1 MPLTIDRRA
10 VNTITRKMRE
20 RSFSPAKIALN
31 NQYNKSFKMGMPPT
45 IKMKIGVQPIA
56 PDMTNVLAT
65 NVETLSSP
73 L

>member
-1 MPLTIDRRA
+1 MPLKIDRRA
-10 VNTITRKMRE
+10 TNTNTRNKRE
-20 RSFSPAKIALN
+20 KASCTAGIALN
-31 NQYNKSFKMGMPPT
+31 NQYNKSFKKGIRPT